1 MAETWKSLVG
11 SLAVVLPR
19 YGESL
24 GGGAEALVRA
34 LVQEL
39 SFENKTVPSLVERIE
54 VWTTCALD
62 HRTWENAFPAGRTEE
77 HGVPVFR
84 FPVDRRDVSI
94 FLEQEQSIAD
104 GKALTVDQQLAWLE
118 NSVNSRALYQH
129 IFDNGPKFDAILF
142 APYLFA
148 TTFWGAM
155 IYPEKSIII
164 PCLHNEAYAYQP
176 VFQALFS
183 AVRGLIFNSIPERDL
198 ALDLYNIP
206 QLESK
211 SAVVGMGF
219 VDSRRGT
226 AEENLTNLNLGHVSV
241 KTLPAGP
248 YLLYSGRKERGKN
261 LDLLLSY
268 FDAFRKDCPDQG
280 VSLVLIGSGEIH
292 FCNELPKGVID
303 LGFVSEV
310 EKEALMRGALA
321 LVQPS
326 TNESFSIVIME
337 SWLRE
342 TPVVVHAD
350 CAVTRHHV
358 TTSGGGLYFSNQE
371 EFSAVVKELLSNG
384 SLRTLLGHQG
394 KRYVEDTYCWPAVI
408 GRLYRAFDKFGF
420 GEERKVERSEERS
433 EERSLEGPSAV
444 VHDA

>member
-1 MAETWKSLVG
+1 MADTWKNLVG

-39 SFENKTVPSLVERIE
+39 SFANKTVRPLVERIE

-84 FPVDRRDVSI
+84 FPVDNRDVTI
-94 FLEQEQSIAD
+94 FLEQEQAIAD

-129 IFDNGPKFDAILF
+129 IFDNGPQFDAILF

-148 TTFWGAM
+148 TSFWGAM
-155 IYPEKSIII
+155 IYPEKSIVI

-198 ALDLYNIP
+198 AIDLYNIP
-206 QLESK
+206 DLESK

-219 VDSRRGT
+219 VDSRR
-226 AEENLTNLNLGHVSV
+226 AVAPEVAPDPDAVRASV
-241 KTLPAGP
+241 QALPVGP
-248 YLLYSGRKERGKN
+248 YLLYSGRKEKGKN

-268 FDAFRKDCPDQG
+268 FETFKANCPEQD

-292 FCNELPKGVID
+292 FCQELPNGVID
-303 LGFVSEV
+303 LGFVSET

-342 TPVVVHAD
+342 TPVLVHAE

-358 TTSGGGLYFSNQE
+358 STSGGGLYFSNQE

-384 SLRTLLGHQG
+384 SLRGLLGQQG
-394 KRYVEDTYCWPAVI
+394 KRYVEDTYCWPAVV

-420 GEERKVERSEERS
+420 GVKS
-433 EERSLEGPSAV
+433 SLETPAGASGLV
-444 VHDA
+444 QDA